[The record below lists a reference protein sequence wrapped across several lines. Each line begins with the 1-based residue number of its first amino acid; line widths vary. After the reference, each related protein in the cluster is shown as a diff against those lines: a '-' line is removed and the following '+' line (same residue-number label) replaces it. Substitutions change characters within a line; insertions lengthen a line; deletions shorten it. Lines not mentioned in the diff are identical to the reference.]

1 MPNVT
6 VNTPSVIQVKV
17 GNATNP
23 QATAI
28 NYGGQ
33 TNSLKNANDLS
44 MANAV
49 DGGVIVYHA
58 NTNTFSIGQNTLD
71 NGFF

>member
-6 VNTPSVIQVKV
+6 VNSPSVIQVKV

-28 NYGGQ
+28 NYGSQ
-33 TNSLKNANDLS
+33 SNNLIKLDLKRNHLR
-44 MANAV
+44 V
-49 DGGVIVYHA
+49 V
-58 NTNTFSIGQNTLD
+58 FL
-71 NGFF
+71 FP